1 MPELPEVE
9 TLRREL
15 ARELVGQKILG
26 VEVRLAKVFRPAEG
40 LGASDLVGR
49 AIEEAY
55 RYGKYL
61 VLPLTG
67 GLSLVFHLRLAG
79 QLAVIR
85 DGQVVVA
92 GGHPVP
98 AFGASLPHRS
108 THMIFSLSNGSILYF
123 TDIRQFGFCLL
134 LLTADVPSY
143 IAARR
148 LGPDAV
154 GDELTD
160 GELARVLGRRPR
172 ANLKSLLLDQRAIS
186 GLGNIYADESLWLA
200 RLNPLRTAASLSL
213 EETSRLRA
221 GIQDALNYA
230 LTSGVAHVLNG
241 RALPGR
247 DFPRAHGHAGD
258 PCPRCAETIVRIRI
272 GGRSTYYCPTCQPE
286 PVTLA
291 VE

>member
-79 QLAVIR
+79 QLAIIR

-186 GLGNIYADESLWLA
+186 GLGNIYADESLFRAGVHPLAIGA
-200 RLNPLRTAASLSL
+200 RLS
-213 EETSRLRA
+213 
-221 GIQDALNYA
+221 QK
-230 LTSGVAHVLNG
+230 
-241 RALPGR
+241 RALKLHQAIREVLFAAIAKGGSSISDYVDANGSR
-247 DFPRAHGHAGD
+247 GWFQTEHQVYRRTGE
-258 PCPRCAETIVRIRI
+258 PCLKCGTPIRRILVAQR
-272 GGRSTYYCPTCQPE
+272 GTHYCPKCQRS
-286 PVTLA
+286 
-291 VE
+291 